1 MARVIEPEGDAGT
14 RIEVCLTENKNV
26 QVRVFSCKRPGL
38 ISSGF
43 VDPMSEKVHAK
54 VMLMAGAIAEYQCDK
69 YGDGHDPDSVAH
81 AAGKAF
87 EQLMR
92 KVKDGLQGQ
101 KRQG

>member
-1 MARVIEPEGDAGT
+1 METLSMAKLIECDQDAST
-14 RIEVCLTENKNV
+14 KIEVCLTDNKNI

-43 VDPMSEKVHAK
+43 VDPLSEKVHAK
-54 VMLMAGAIAEYQCDK
+54 VMILAGAIAEYQCDK
-69 YGDGHDPDSVAH
+69 YGDRHNPDSVAQ

-92 KVKDGLQGQ
+92 KAQHGLQG
-101 KRQG
+101 